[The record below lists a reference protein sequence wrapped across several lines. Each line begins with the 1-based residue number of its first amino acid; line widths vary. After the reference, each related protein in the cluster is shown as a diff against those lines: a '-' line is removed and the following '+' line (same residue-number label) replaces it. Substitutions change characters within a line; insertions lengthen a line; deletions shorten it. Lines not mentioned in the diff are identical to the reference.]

1 MVVRVLNGV
10 CIYEIGGGL
19 GPSVGI
25 SGRFMLGFSWIIYG
39 ITIWMGFLGDISGN
53 LSCFVAMCV
62 YILS

>member
-25 SGRFMLGFSWIIYG
+25 SGRFMLGFSRMIYG
-39 ITIWMGFLGDISGN
+39 ITIRMVFLDDISGN
-53 LSCFVAMCV
+53 LSCS
-62 YILS
+62 L